1 MENSSEL
8 YNHLAEPFPQEMEK
22 VIVKSGVELVYL
34 PVSEVINRLNRVIG
48 VDNWSFE
55 IISVNRDTIDQDEII
70 AHVSLTALIGDKTVV
85 KHGFGGI
92 SVKRSK
98 KDGRPVDLGND
109 FKGAVSDAL
118 KKAAQNLG
126 IGLYLA
132 RSADALDI
140 EEAMQATESSS
151 APQQAVD
158 PEIESRWDNF
168 ITVTKLLT
176 KEQKDELNAFWET
189 HSSGRPKPTKTTATI
204 EDIDALVVKA
214 MALSF
219 GATPVKNDE

>member
-1 MENSSEL
+1 MENPSEL

-22 VIVKSGVELVYL
+22 VIVKSGVELIYL

-55 IISVNRDTIDQDEII
+55 IISVTRDTIDQDEII
-70 AHVSLTALIGDKTVV
+70 AHVSLTATIGNKTVV

-140 EEAMQATESSS
+140 EEAMQSGEHASQYQ
-151 APQQAVD
+151 PAVD
-158 PEIESRWDNF
+158 QEIESRWENF
-168 ITVTKLLT
+168 LSVIKTLT
-176 KEQKDELNAFWET
+176 KEQKDELNAFWEN
-189 HSSGRPKPTKTTATI
+189 HSGGRPKPTKTTATV
-204 EDIDALVVKA
+204 EDIDALVVEA
-214 MALSF
+214 MRISF
-219 GATPVKNDE
+219 GATLVQDDE

>member
-8 YNHLAEPFPQEMEK
+8 YNQLAEPFPQEMER
-22 VIVKSGVELVYL
+22 VIVKSGVELIYL
-34 PVSEVINRLNRVIG
+34 PVSEVINRLNRVLG

-55 IISVNRDTIDQDEII
+55 IISVERDTIDQDEIV
-70 AHVSLTALIGDKTVV
+70 AHVSLTVNIGGKTVI

-98 KDGRPVDLGND
+98 KDNRPVDLGND

-132 RSADALDI
+132 RSADALEI
-140 EEAMQATESSS
+140 EEAMQSNVEP
-151 APQQAVD
+151 APQAQID
-158 PEIESRWDNF
+158 PELEKLWENF
-168 ITVTKLLT
+168 VTVTKLLT
-176 KEQKDELNAFWET
+176 KDQKDELNDFWSK
-189 HSSGRPKPTKTTATI
+189 HSGGRPKPTKATAQT
-204 EDIDALVVKA
+204 EDINALINKA
-214 MALSF
+214 MEISL
-219 GATPVKNDE
+219 GAVPVDADE